1 MTRTVRE
8 YLRAWERVGA
18 SSPRLNS
25 RLVPGACVLETLSM
39 VATPD
44 QRYVFVDDF
53 GYAVSYCRRR
63 LWEDLLPPY
72 ERGSDEPV
80 ERWHRLRSA
89 FSLDELAD
97 AWTAA
102 DAALSA
108 LLRAFIAD
116 GYSYALGD
124 RLREIVNT
132 YALDLELG
140 EVYVLPQD
148 LQALLAQ
155 AGYLTVVRQQE
166 VAKAPATK
174 RQAFNFTDSRRRAA
188 LARWLQQA
196 NQPALRSVG
205 VEVAPEEVDALAQ
218 GGVLERLQ
226 IGVARPEP
234 LGLHARLGNKA
245 RVGHVRHLQL
255 RKTALTDAEEVSRPA
270 QA

>member
-1 MTRTVRE
+1 MTRTARE
-8 YLRAWERVGA
+8 YLRAWERAGA
-18 SSPRLNS
+18 TSPRLNS
-25 RLVPGACVLETLSM
+25 RLIPGTCVLETLSM

-63 LWEDLLPPY
+63 LWEDLTPPY
-72 ERGSDEPV
+72 ERGSDESV

-89 FSLDELAD
+89 FSLDELTD

-102 DAALSA
+102 DAALSR
-108 LLRAFIAD
+108 LLRSFVAD
-116 GYSYALGD
+116 GHSQALGD

-148 LQALLAQ
+148 LPALLAQ
-155 AGYLTVVRQQE
+155 VGYLTVVRQDS
-166 VAKAPATK
+166 AKAPATA
-174 RQAFNFTDSRRRAA
+174 RRAFNFADSRRRAA
-188 LARWLQQA
+188 LARWLREA
-196 NQPALRSVG
+196 NHPTRRSVG

-218 GGVLERLQ
+218 GGMLQ
-226 IGVARPEP
+226 RAQVGVARPEP
-234 LGLHARLGNKA
+234 LGLPARLGNQA
-245 RVGHVRHLQL
+245 RVGHIRHLQL
-255 RKTALTDAEEVSRPA
+255 RKAALTDAEEVSRPA